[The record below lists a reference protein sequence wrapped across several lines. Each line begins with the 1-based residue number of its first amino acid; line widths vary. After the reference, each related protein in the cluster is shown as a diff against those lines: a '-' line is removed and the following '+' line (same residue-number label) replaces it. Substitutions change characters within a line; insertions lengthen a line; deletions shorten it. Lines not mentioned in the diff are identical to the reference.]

1 MLNARDLKGLDYKMS
16 KCCNPVFGDEVFGF
30 VTRTDGIKIHRMT
43 CPNAARLLDTYP
55 YRIQKVKWADTPSA
69 GTFITSL
76 RVIAAIEPSVI
87 NQIMDVV
94 NTYKASLRQF
104 SVTENNKKSVYDIT
118 MTISVSSN
126 MELDKVT
133 SQMKLLKNIEKVV
146 RL

>member
-1 MLNARDLKGLDYKMS
+1 M
-16 KCCNPVFGDEVFGF
+16 
-30 VTRTDGIKIHRMT
+30 TRTDGIKIHRMT